1 MPVYL
6 LSVSVPFSE
15 RTRETV
21 RPLPLPFAYVKTQKA
36 NSDCKILYALPSLS
50 AIRLTETSGG
60 ERETQTDRQAD
71 RQTDR
76 QESTKK

>member
-60 ERETQTDRQAD
+60 ERETQAD
-71 RQTDR
+71 RQTDKR
-76 QESTKK
+76 AQKNET